1 MPFTTFSL
9 GNSNSANSMSNCL
22 LSSFMQH
29 SLTRLD
35 HCSEKLCAHPQY
47 TIRNTQYYTQ
57 YNTKQY
63 TLIPLELNKTQ
74 LALLHS
80 QYKHLNK
87 LNWTKPFTVLF
98 CTIQYTIYIYS
109 LQKLNETGHSS
120 VALDECHGQG
130 YLKHAPHDL
139 NKHMGWGTWLG
150 LPEACPIA
158 LPHPAKKGAALLV
171 KQNYTFYNT

>member
-47 TIRNTQYYTQ
+47 TIHNTQYTV
-57 YNTKQY
+57 
-63 TLIPLELNKTQ
+63 
-74 LALLHS
+74 LHTI
-80 QYKHLNK
+80 QYKTIHTYSTGTEQNPASTVALSVQTPQQIK
-87 LNWTKPFTVLF
+87 LNQTFHSTVLHN
-98 CTIQYTIYIYS
+98 IQYTIYIYS

-139 NKHMGWGTWLG
+139 NKHMGWGT
-150 LPEACPIA
+150 
-158 LPHPAKKGAALLV
+158 
-171 KQNYTFYNT
+171 